1 MTKSAYEIAKETRDS
16 IRQIIEAI
24 TLNPQTEIS
33 DSNVRELDELAQSL
47 DLIMKDIESDSELK
61 KRKCLSFLTKRKD
74 C

>member
-47 DLIMKDIESDSELK
+47 DLIMKDIESDSEMK
-61 KRKCLSFLTKRKD
+61 K
-74 C
+74 

>member
-16 IRQIIEAI
+16 IRQIVEAI

-47 DLIMKDIESDSELK
+47 DLIMNDLESDSEMK
-61 KRKCLSFLTKRKD
+61 K
-74 C
+74 